1 MICPRR
7 CPYSRPERE
16 GNRQLDEA
24 SVIELCMKTDRST
37 IRDFFLRLPL
47 NQKLVAIMLLL
58 SLCLMSILV
67 FLYYQTEKEI
77 YTEFE
82 NQIAGL
88 SKGIQAGVEEVTS
101 SGVTDEKRL
110 QNYLRELKTKGVK
123 EISIISNTDK
133 IVSSTDP
140 KNIGKWITRRKKE
153 LIFKAELGEPV
164 TGEGQSYNVIIPV
177 VAGNKHYGYIHLT
190 INTEDFSAF
199 LRLRIIKRIIAAA
212 FVFAAGII
220 ATVFLA
226 KKYTKPIEE
235 VVEAAKKVAGGDLN
249 QELKTERKDEIGELT
264 QSFNFMV
271 NKLRE
276 ERDLEERLRKAEH
289 LAGIGQFSR
298 SIAHEIRN
306 PLNFISL
313 SIDHI
318 REKYK
323 PLKDED
329 HETFDA
335 LITNIK
341 KEIQRVSRFAE
352 SFLEFSRPL
361 ELSRQKTDIGIL
373 IEDVLDLVMAKAR
386 KEHIEI
392 VREYQSLPEL
402 LVDPEFIKTC
412 LYNVILNAFQAMPG
426 GGRLAIRTTIREDR
440 FFLALEDTGTGVPED
455 IAGKIFDPF
464 FTTKSKGLGLGLALT
479 KRVVE
484 EHGGRVEFRSVEGR
498 GSAFTMILPV
508 KKEI

>member
-1 MICPRR
+1 
-7 CPYSRPERE
+7 
-16 GNRQLDEA
+16 
-24 SVIELCMKTDRST
+24 
-37 IRDFFLRLPL
+37 
-47 NQKLVAIMLLL
+47 MLLL
-58 SLCLMSILV
+58 SLSLMSILV

-101 SGVTDEKRL
+101 SGMTDEKRL
-110 QNYLRELKTKGVK
+110 QNYLKELNTKGVK
-123 EISIISNTDK
+123 EISIISNSDK
-133 IVSSTDP
+133 IVSSTNP

-199 LRLRIIKRIIAAA
+199 LRLRIIKRIFAAA
-212 FVFAAGII
+212 CVFAAGIV

-226 KKYTKPIEE
+226 GKYTKPIEE

-323 PLKDED
+323 PLQNDDREA
-329 HETFDA
+329 FDG
-335 LITNIK
+335 LIMNIK

-361 ELSRQKTDIGIL
+361 ELSLQRTDMGML
-373 IEDVLDLVMAKAR
+373 IEDVLGLVMAKAT
-386 KEHIEI
+386 KENIDI
-392 VREYQSLPEL
+392 VREYRSAPEL

-412 LYNVILNAFQAMPG
+412 LYNVILNAFQAMPH
-426 GGRLAIRTTIREDR
+426 GGRLSVKALTTDDK
-440 FFLALEDTGTGVPED
+440 FLLALEDTGIGVPEE

-464 FTTKSKGLGLGLALT
+464 FTTKNKGLGLGLALT

-484 EHGGRVEFRSVEGR
+484 EHGGKVEFQSVEGK
-498 GSAFTMILPV
+498 GSVFTMYLPT
-508 KKEI
+508 ERRI